1 MESMPIRPAFW
12 NIPFWAEIGV
22 YVVGLIAA
30 VACIIGICQCIRLWR
45 AGRPQNLPDQKKD
58 RWLGVWRD
66 AFMHRRLLKTPS
78 GLIHFFIFWGF
89 VFLFFGTATAVLD
102 WDIAHYLFDARLLK
116 GNLYLAYKFILDLAG
131 LLTLIGLAVA
141 AWRRFAAKGK
151 KLERS
156 WRFAWILTSLA
167 IIVLT
172 GFVVEGLRLAAQQ
185 PEWAIYSPVGYAF
198 SLVFLK
204 MFTPDQLQGHTL
216 PGGWFMGPGL

>member
-30 VACIIGICQCIRLWR
+30 IACIIGICQCVRLWR
-45 AGRPQNLPDQKKD
+45 SGRPQNLPEHKKD

-141 AWRRFAAKGK
+141 AWRRFAVKGK

-167 IIVLT
+167 IMLLKDCVWRLNNPN
-172 GFVVEGLRLAAQQ
+172 GL
-185 PEWAIYSPVGYAF
+185 
-198 SLVFLK
+198 
-204 MFTPDQLQGHTL
+204 FTLRSGMPFH
-216 PGGWFMGPGL
+216 